1 MSSKTTALIIGGFLP
16 ALIYGG
22 SAIFQKLS
30 TNLGIS
36 LSAYLVA
43 TGIGI
48 VIVGVGYYLIDKSF
62 SFSVESGTYAMM
74 FGVTWGVATGLVAYA
89 LLNFQVPISQLVPLY
104 NMNTLIAVLLALVIF
119 SEWKDLHTIKLIS
132 GSVLIV
138 AGAVLVANSS

>member
-74 FGVTWGVATGLVAYA
+74 FGITWGVATGLVAYA

-132 GSVLIV
+132 GSMLIV